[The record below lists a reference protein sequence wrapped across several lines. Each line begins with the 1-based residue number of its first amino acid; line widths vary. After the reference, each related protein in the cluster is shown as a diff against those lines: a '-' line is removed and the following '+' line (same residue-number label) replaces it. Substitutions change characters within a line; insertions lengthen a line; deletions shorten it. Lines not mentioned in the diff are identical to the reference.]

1 MILFP
6 ENPGEIL
13 LATPL
18 IRSLK
23 TQVTDN
29 YIYAVLPASL
39 SWILKGNPHIDEI
52 FPYSDKPDELIGAV
66 RDLMPDY
73 FIDLEGKKLYRRLKR
88 KTKIF
93 DFCISRVPMSIS
105 GNQRERLFRLAEVFD
120 VKDDQG
126 ELDFIPAGF
135 NSDWLPEKFLGG
147 FAALALEVQE
157 NEPMMEEERLI
168 GLVSLI
174 EKPTVV
180 IGQAGTRKLAERI
193 GQRTGCTVF
202 PACGDFNESEMAA
215 IISASRVLV
224 SYDTPWHLIGT
235 ALGKPVLKLGLQD
248 PASLP
253 EAATW
258 IRQWFS

>member
-18 IRSLK
+18 IRGLK
-23 TQVTDN
+23 TQVTDS

-39 SWILKGNPHIDEI
+39 FWILQGNPHVDEI
-52 FPYSDKPDELIGAV
+52 ISYSDRPDEMIGGV

-73 FIDLEGKKLYRRLKR
+73 FIDLEGKKLYRHLKR

-93 DFCISRVPMSIS
+93 DFCIGRVPKSNG
-105 GNQRERLFRLAEVFD
+105 GNQRERLFRLAEVFE

-126 ELDFIPAGF
+126 GLDFAPAGF
-135 NSDWLPEKFLGG
+135 NPDWLPEKFMGG

-157 NEPMMEEERLI
+157 NEPMMEEDRLI
-168 GLVSLI
+168 GLVSLV

-180 IGQAGTRKLAERI
+180 IGAANTRKLAERI

-224 SYDTPWHLIGT
+224 SYDTYWSLIGT
-235 ALGKPVLKLGLQD
+235 AIGKPVLKIGIQD
-248 PASLP
+248 PAGLP

-258 IRQWFS
+258 IRKWFS